1 MKINK
6 LKKINLAQ
14 FYIQLITAILFAYLS
29 VRDRDIVK
37 MFIAVLLVS
46 QWSLGFWRHKI
57 VRRRLRK
64 WRNLLNL
71 LLMLLT
77 LYLHGKCLRIKRN
90 TIGKRESWNWRKIW
104 NENEIDILG
113 KITYT
118 YYSLHSITTLLYMVG

>member
-64 WRNLLNL
+64 
-71 LLMLLT
+71 
-77 LYLHGKCLRIKRN
+77 
-90 TIGKRESWNWRKIW
+90 
-104 NENEIDILG
+104 
-113 KITYT
+113 
-118 YYSLHSITTLLYMVG
+118 

>member
-29 VRDRDIVK
+29 IRDADVVK

-57 VRRRLRK
+57 VRRR
-64 WRNLLNL
+64 
-71 LLMLLT
+71 
-77 LYLHGKCLRIKRN
+77 IKAN
-90 TIGKRESWNWRKIW
+90 TNPWTRR
-104 NENEIDILG
+104 
-113 KITYT
+113 
-118 YYSLHSITTLLYMVG
+118 